1 MKAVVKS
8 NILPDNGIKMT
19 LKDYYESLPK
29 TTSPKTEFL
38 KRVVDECGVSFG
50 TAINWAKRG
59 MPPADETDRN
69 PRRRT
74 VRLRV
79 IKRWKTWNF
88 TWRTV
93 SCSVNIQ
100 TVA

>member
-1 MKAVVKS
+1 MHYNNNLNEAKIMKAVVKS

-59 MPPADETDRN
+59 MHPADETHLPTLSKLTGIPEEELFD
-69 PRRRT
+69 
-74 VRLRV
+74 
-79 IKRWKTWNF
+79 
-88 TWRTV
+88 
-93 SCSVNIQ
+93 
-100 TVA
+100 